1 MRLIKMPTEK
11 TKRLAKEYKQTL
23 DELNE
28 AKLYWDGSDLKPFRQ
43 AKKDAY
49 ALYMASE
56 NEQIGSITVKLSEID
71 IVLPIADKMPSNQSK
86 WRVFCNSIKDILDS
100 EIVQM
105 LSITDKV
112 TLFKVILK
120 TEEYEPKSDVMEVD
134 AKLKGANWVCLNAD
148 TGITC
153 PNRANGRC
161 KFCEHCYAFKMA
173 CKPATAK
180 KQMAKVIFWYDNSV
194 EQLSAEI
201 TGRDAPVCR
210 IDQEG
215 EFNDIDSFL
224 KFVDVAESTPNV
236 WFYGY
241 TKNYEVL
248 AWIEANGLPKNLNI
262 QNSLDTWE
270 NNNYIAVPKEKIAE
284 YLAKGYKLCKG
295 KCDKCMQCV
304 FGCNVVTLLRK

>member
-1 MRLIKMPTEK
+1 MPTETTRK
-11 TKRLAKEYKQTL
+11 LAEAYRMAS

-28 AKLYWDGSDLKPFRQ
+28 AKLYWDGTDLKPFRQ

-56 NEQIGSITVKLSEID
+56 NEIVDSITVNLDGLD

-105 LSITDKV
+105 LPISQKV
-112 TLFKVILK
+112 KLFKVIL
-120 TEEYEPKSDVMEVD
+120 EIEQYEPKSDVMEVD
-134 AKLKGANWVCLNAD
+134 AKLRGSNWVCLNAD

-153 PNRANGRC
+153 PNRSNGRC
-161 KFCEHCYAFKMA
+161 KFCEHCYAYKMA

-180 KQMAKVIFWYDNSV
+180 KQMAKVIFWY
-194 EQLSAEI
+194 EHTIGQLSNEI
-201 TGRDAPVCR
+201 GIRDAPVCR
-210 IDQEG
+210 INQEG
-215 EFNDIDSFL
+215 DFNDVKSFR
-224 KFVDVAESTPNV
+224 KFVDLAMATPNV
-236 WFYGY
+236 RFYGY
-241 TKNYEVL
+241 TKNHEVL
-248 AWIEANGLPKNLNI
+248 AWIEANGLPSNLNI

-270 NNNYIAVPKEKIAE
+270 TNNYIAVPKEKIAE

-295 KCDKCMQCV
+295 KCDKCFQCV
-304 FGCNVVTLLRK
+304 YGCNVVTLLRK

>member
-1 MRLIKMPTEK
+1 MKMSTEL
-11 TKRLAKEYKQTL
+11 TKKLANEYRMAS
-23 DELNE
+23 DELKE
-28 AKLYWDGSDLKPFRQ
+28 AELYYDGEILTGFRK

-49 ALYMASE
+49 ARYMASE
-56 NEQIGSITVKLSEID
+56 NEQIGSITVKLSNID

-105 LSITDKV
+105 LPISDKV
-112 TLFKVILK
+112 TLFKVILE
-120 TEEYEPKSDVMEVD
+120 TEEYEPKSDIMEVD
-134 AKLKGANWVCLNAD
+134 AKLKGSNWVCLNAD

-180 KQMAKVIFWYDNSV
+180 KQMAKVVFWYEHNV
-194 EQLSAEI
+194 GQLSEEI
-201 TGRDAPVCR
+201 GFRDSPVCR
-210 IDQEG
+210 INQEG
-215 EFNDIDSFL
+215 DFNDVDSFR
-224 KFVDVAESTPNV
+224 KFVDLAIATPNV
-236 WFYGY
+236 KFYGY
-241 TKNYEVL
+241 TKNHEVL
-248 AWIEANGLPKNLNI
+248 AWIEANGLPNNLNI

-270 NNNYIAVPKEKIAE
+270 DNNYIAVPKEKIAE
-284 YLAKGYKLCKG
+284 YVAKGYKICKG

>member
-1 MRLIKMPTEK
+1 MPKEMTIK
-11 TKRLAKEYKQTL
+11 LANEYKQTL

-28 AKLYWDGSDLKPFRQ
+28 AKLYWDGTDLTPFRK

-49 ALYMASE
+49 ARYMASE
-56 NEQIGSITVKLSEID
+56 NEQIGSITVKLSKID

-105 LSITDKV
+105 LPISDKV
-112 TLFKVILK
+112 TLFKVILE
-120 TEEYEPKSDVMEVD
+120 TEEYEPKSDIMEVD
-134 AKLKGANWVCLNAD
+134 AKLKGSNWVCLNAD

-161 KFCEHCYAFKMA
+161 NFCEHCYAYKMA

-180 KQMAKVIFWYDNSV
+180 KQMAKVIFWYENSV
-194 EQLSAEI
+194 EQLSDEI
-201 TGRDAPVCR
+201 SGRNAPVCR

-215 EFNDIDSFL
+215 EFNDLDSFL
-224 KFVDVAESTPNV
+224 KFVDVAENTPEV

-248 AWIEANGLPKNLNI
+248 DWIEANGLPSNLNI

-270 NNNYIAVPKEKIAE
+270 TNNYIAVTKDKIAE

-295 KCDKCMQCV
+295 KCDKCFQCV